1 MFIFLAIFT
10 FCSKFQVGFSWKKLI
25 IFCVQCGLSRFLFPL
40 TLFQA
45 WSLSSFYTVFIIS
58 LLCSERESSSDEE
71 NISVS
76 VREPSSSFDSLF
88 CISLQ
93 FSLDAIGTFVTVFS
107 FYFKDPF
114 NKGFLIVL
122 MVFFLIL
129 LLDDSLILLEFCG
142 SENFESF
149 LSFPCFVLS
158 VGLNSCGCR

>member
-1 MFIFLAIFT
+1 M
-10 FCSKFQVGFSWKKLI
+10 
-25 IFCVQCGLSRFLFPL
+25 
-40 TLFQA
+40 
-45 WSLSSFYTVFIIS
+45 SSFYTVFIIS
-58 LLCSERESSSDEE
+58 LLCSERESSSDEV

-88 CISLQ
+88 WISLQ